1 MSITN
6 SNKELSKTH
15 IDCGGS
21 FKVKLSLTAEPDIM
35 TNPTDIVLILD
46 RSGSMEG
53 KPLESLKVG
62 AKKFIDII
70 DEATDGTH
78 EGQIGMGSR
87 IGIVSFSNTAV
98 QDTQLITDVSELKT
112 AVDNLRIGRNT
123 NHGDAFT
130 KAIEMFDL
138 NSTNKKVM
146 VMFTDGV
153 TTAGSPPAP
162 IANEAKAQGIIIYVI
177 GLSGNG
183 GIDENALN
191 QWASQPPEAYVAI
204 TPNDEELQDLF
215 EDLAQNIS
223 KPGAK
228 NIVVTDK
235 LNPCFRVTYVY
246 KPTKGTAEKL
256 DDYTV
261 QWKIDELGVKHSE
274 GAVLEFN
281 VEHIGTCSGTLE
293 VNEDVIYTDDIRSV
307 VTFPS
312 PTIDVDCGTEVC
324 PEHCPEAVDIQVN
337 GCEDVVEID
346 AGDVKM
352 DSLGFIINLKVV
364 LKNVCPD
371 RRVALAAILTET
383 DAKDTE
389 HRRGVKVFTVPAHS
403 GSGCRDVKVNCIRFV
418 VTGDTD
424 VSGSSASFCHTRNFK
439 ARFIANY
446 IDSGFDCCDSTM
458 QCQ

>member
-35 TNPTDIVLILD
+35 TNPADIVLVLD
-46 RSGSMEG
+46 RSASMEG
-53 KPLESLKVG
+53 KPFESLKAG

-70 DEATDGTH
+70 DEATDASH
-78 EGQIGMGSR
+78 DGQIGLGSR

-98 QDTQLITDVSELKT
+98 QDTQLITDVSELKD
-112 AVDNLRIGRNT
+112 AVDRLRVSRYT
-123 NHGDAFT
+123 NHEDAFI
-130 KAIEMFDL
+130 KAIEMFDF
-138 NSTNKKVM
+138 NSDNNKVI

-153 TTAGSPPAP
+153 TTSGGPPAP
-162 IANEAKAQGIIIYVI
+162 VAQQAKTLGITVYVI

-183 GIDENALN
+183 GIDEDALN
-191 QWASQPPEAYVAI
+191 QWASQPPESYVAI
-204 TPNDEELQDLF
+204 TPDDDKLEELF
-215 EDLAQNIS
+215 EDLANNIS

-228 NIVVTDK
+228 DIVVIDK
-235 LNPCFRVTYVY
+235 LFPCFRVTYVY
-246 KPTKGTAEKL
+246 TPTKGTAEKL

-281 VEHIGTCSGTLE
+281 VEHIGSCSGTVE
-293 VNEDVIYTDDIRSV
+293 VNEDISYTDKDGNIV
-307 VTFPS
+307 KFPS
-312 PTIDVDCGTEVC
+312 PTIDIDCGAEVC
-324 PEHCPEAVDIQVN
+324 PEYCPEAVDIQVD

-346 AGDVKM
+346 AGDVDM
-352 DSLGFIINLKVV
+352 DSLGFIINLQVV

-371 RRVALAAILTET
+371 KRVALAAILTEV
-383 DAKDTE
+383 DSEDE
-389 HRRGVKVFTVPAHS
+389 EYNRGMKIFTVPAHNG
-403 GSGCRDVKVNCIRFV
+403 GSCRDVIVKCIRFV

-424 VSGSSASFCHTRNFK
+424 ISGSGARFCNTRNFK
-439 ARFIANY
+439 VRFIANY
-446 IDSGFDCCDSTM
+446 IDSGFECCDLTTK
-458 QCQ
+458 C